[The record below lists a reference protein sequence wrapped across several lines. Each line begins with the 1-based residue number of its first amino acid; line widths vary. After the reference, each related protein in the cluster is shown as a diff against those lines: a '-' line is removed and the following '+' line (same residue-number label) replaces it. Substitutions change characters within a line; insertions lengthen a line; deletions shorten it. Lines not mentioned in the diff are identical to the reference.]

1 MGVIIE
7 VRDPMADLE
16 EKIKTHRLRV
26 WRRMILTTV
35 TLILAVVS
43 TWLLLEVQTYTK
55 IRTVQEYEAAGLEN
69 GSYAQYSTGVLKYS
83 RDGIA
88 FLDKKGEEQ
97 WNQAYQI
104 KNPFLSVNEDSAV
117 VADRGGNDILVFD
130 KAGLKGEI
138 HTNYPVERTAVSQNG
153 IVAAILRNGN
163 SPQVVCYDAT
173 GNVLVEHRASLTG
186 TGYPIGLAL
195 SPDGTM
201 LQVSYLCVED
211 GVQATRVMYFDFDKT
226 ANEEEKHQAA
236 EDIYKNTVLPTAF
249 FVDEKTSVLVGD
261 KAFMIYK
268 GSDEPKL
275 SKTVEIDK
283 EIKSFF
289 YDKKYLG
296 FVLKN
301 SGEEGYELRL
311 YSMAGT
317 KKLSETFDGEFTNVK
332 VSRENVILYE
342 GKNCMMFSTWGVKKF
357 EGEMDKDIMEILP
370 LSGVNKYLVMNTD
383 GIEEI
388 RLVK

>member
-16 EKIKTHRLRV
+16 EKIKAHRFKMWKRT
-26 WRRMILTTV
+26 ILTTL

-43 TWLLLEVQTYTK
+43 TWLLIEIQTYTK
-55 IRTVQEYEAAGLEN
+55 TRTVQEYAAAGLEN

-104 KNPFLSVNEDSAV
+104 KNPFLNINGDSAA
-117 VADRGGNDILVFD
+117 VADRGGNLIMVFG

-138 HTNYPVERTAVSQNG
+138 HTNYPVERIAVSQNG

-236 EDIYKNTVLPTAF
+236 EDIYKNTVMPTGI

-261 KAFMIYK
+261 KGFMIYK
-268 GSDEPKL
+268 GSDAPKL
-275 SKTVEIDK
+275 STTVEIDK

-301 SGEEGYELRL
+301 NGEEGYELRL
-311 YSMAGT
+311 YNLAGT
-317 KKLSETFDGEFTNVK
+317 LKLSETFTGEFSNVK
-332 VSRENVILYE
+332 VSRENVIMYE

-357 EGEMDKDIMEILP
+357 EGEMEKDILEVLP
-370 LSGVNKYLVMNTD
+370 LSGVNKYLVMNAD
-383 GIEEI
+383 GIEEV